1 MIKDDLQKQ
10 VCKWQLPKLTSL
22 DAKITNQNARNFL
35 EDNLFPDLRN
45 ALKDLLS
52 HIQTSGELTKYWSAV
67 DKQNADA
74 RKAAK
79 KVERCRRRIWMGSE
93 YESSEGEREELAEEL
108 DIQRKED
115 AEFEEYVDLSSEA
128 INA

>member
-1 MIKDDLQKQ
+1 M
-10 VCKWQLPKLTSL
+10 
-22 DAKITNQNARNFL
+22 
-35 EDNLFPDLRN
+35 RN